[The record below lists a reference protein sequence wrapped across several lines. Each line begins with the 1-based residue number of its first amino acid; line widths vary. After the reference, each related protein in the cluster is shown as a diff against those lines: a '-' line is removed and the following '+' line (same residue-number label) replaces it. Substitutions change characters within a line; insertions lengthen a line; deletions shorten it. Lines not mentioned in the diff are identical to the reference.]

1 MHPPT
6 ETLARA
12 QHNLSVLK
20 QLLCPPQVYPRVRP
34 VSAANTALSIVSNAL
49 KSPATVC
56 HAATATAIPPK
67 VFRFF
72 HPLRADDER
81 LSKFSLPFSAA
92 KLLRSKPFQ
101 FVSRHLFRHTLWV
114 RIHSSSAIETTASHQ
129 EALWVSV
136 CQTVHKPCQH
146 STPCDVSP
154 TLLHGVG
161 QPTPACR

>member
-1 MHPPT
+1 MCDQSRSRTQPLVPYPT
-6 ETLARA
+6 PRRA
-12 QHNLSVLK
+12 QR
-20 QLLCPPQVYPRVRP
+20 QCATPPQ
-34 VSAANTALSIVSNAL
+34 
-49 KSPATVC
+49 
-56 HAATATAIPPK
+56 PPIYRQRCF
-67 VFRFF
+67 VFF

-81 LSKFSLPFSAA
+81 LSKFSLRFSAA
-92 KLLRSKPFQ
+92 KLLRKKKPFQ

-114 RIHSSSAIETTASHQ
+114 RIHSSSAIETTARHQ